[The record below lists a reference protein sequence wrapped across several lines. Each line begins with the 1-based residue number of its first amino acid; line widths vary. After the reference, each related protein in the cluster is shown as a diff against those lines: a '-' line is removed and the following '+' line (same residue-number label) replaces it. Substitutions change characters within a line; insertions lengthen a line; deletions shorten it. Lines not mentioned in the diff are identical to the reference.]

1 MVEYWYLGFFI
12 KAITGLLLAY
22 IAIKLTINAKNDKFP
37 KFLKGKNLGFFIIFS
52 PAVFLALTGFFM
64 QIGTYSDELM
74 QQGEKPEWAKSFEKS
89 DKEKDSGDLKEAV
102 ERLEK
107 VLPF

>member
-1 MVEYWYLGFFI
+1 
-12 KAITGLLLAY
+12 
-22 IAIKLTINAKNDKFP
+22 
-37 KFLKGKNLGFFIIFS
+37 
-52 PAVFLALTGFFM
+52 
-64 QIGTYSDELM
+64 M